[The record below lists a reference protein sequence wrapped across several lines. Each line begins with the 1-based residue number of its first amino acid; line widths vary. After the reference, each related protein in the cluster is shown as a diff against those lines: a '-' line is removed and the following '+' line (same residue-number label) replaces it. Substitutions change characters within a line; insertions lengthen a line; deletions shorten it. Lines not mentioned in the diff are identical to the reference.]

1 MLRLFRG
8 TCEAV
13 KAMHTYRAPLASS
26 SSSAQQR
33 HHAAPSR
40 ESIPASARPRTKQNG
55 GSRGPVSHNDEDDE
69 DDDMLPQPE
78 GDGDGG
84 YSYGA
89 DGGASIPLVTKHA
102 VEDEGDV
109 VFDGDEEL
117 AHHGLNNGDAD
128 PSQTEVVPYAH
139 RDLKPGYVCH
149 WGFARTYG
157 LLAPK
162 KCHDCR

>member
-26 SSSAQQR
+26 STAQQR
-33 HHAAPSR
+33 HHTAPSR

-55 GSRGPVSHNDEDDE
+55 GSRGGPVSHNDEDDE

-89 DGGASIPLVTKHA
+89 DGGARIPLVTKHA

-117 AHHGLNNGDAD
+117 ANHGLSNGNAD

-149 WGFARTYG
+149 
-157 LLAPK
+157 
-162 KCHDCR
+162 